1 MATPGPLPSSTV
13 ITGAPG
19 TDGTGAARSAPAVQ
33 VPQKENGILSRHDMM
48 MLFHREIPMAMAKPT
63 NGTTQ
68 ANTAS
73 GSLLKSAAAGVEH
86 VTTKVENLF
95 HQLLP
100 HGSDGGVTYT
110 ATVTLQKKILVLDLS
125 DGVADSGDE
134 VLDLLGQHV
143 TFQLVSKNVDPKTG
157 QVAVSEEVPIL
168 NWATPIVLVPTNFKY
183 ELDFQVHKD
192 FGQPGAVI
200 VKNRHKHEFLLLSIA
215 LKTDNKKVVNFPIS
229 SWVYNTELRGG
240 RIFFS
245 NEMYLPK
252 DTPEG
257 LKALR
262 EEELKNLR
270 GYGTGERK
278 FEDRIYDYDVYND
291 LGEPDFLDILKRP
304 VLGGSKELPYPR
316 RCRTGRSPSEKDPQS
331 ESRGNLLALFYIPR
345 DEKFDQVKFSDF
357 AADTIR
363 STQHAILPVLSSAV
377 KDQDVDFNSLADI
390 EKLYAKEGKSIAVPF
405 NLIPPAAKSSSPAAQ
420 DTAADP
426 ASYEPLTF
434 IHEYAFP
441 TGPDTTHIKFPKPA
455 LIQADNK
462 AWSTDIEFGREM
474 LAGLNPLVIK
484 RLEEFPIKS
493 TLEASKYGDP
503 TSAITAEHLKPGL
516 EGLTVETALKEKR
529 LFVQD
534 YHDIFL
540 PYLEKINAL
549 KNRVMYAPRVVLF
562 LTKDNILKPLAI
574 ELALPENGK
583 RNSRVFTP
591 PSSGKDWVWELAKV
605 HVASVDAAY
614 HEVISHFLRTH
625 ACVEPFIIAANRQLS
640 ALHPV
645 YQVLVPHFKN
655 TMDINAAARKA
666 LINAGGIIEL
676 NFTPGHYTMEMSSVV
691 YGLDWTFEEQA
702 LPNDLLKRGMAVKDP
717 FAPHGIKLVIE
728 DYPYAA
734 DGLELWGALKDYI
747 TDHVKIFYD
756 RDAEVKNDPELQTF
770 WNEVRNVGH
779 GDKKDAKGWT
789 TLDSIDSLV
798 FTLTTIAWVASCH
811 HAAVNFGQYHYSGYM
826 PNHPSMT
833 RKKIPEPGTPEWNTM
848 QKDPER
854 FYLDSI
860 SNVLQATSVMST
872 LEILSTH
879 ALDEEYLGQ
888 RHTPNWSNDDKV
900 LKAFDKFSKRT
911 QEIEQLIHERN
922 SNPKLKNRVGPV
934 QLPYELLLPTSTP
947 GLTGK
952 GVPYSI
958 SI

>member
-1 MATPGPLPSSTV
+1 
-13 ITGAPG
+13 
-19 TDGTGAARSAPAVQ
+19 
-33 VPQKENGILSRHDMM
+33 
-48 MLFHREIPMAMAKPT
+48 
-63 NGTTQ
+63 
-68 ANTAS
+68 
-73 GSLLKSAAAGVEH
+73 
-86 VTTKVENLF
+86 
-95 HQLLP
+95 
-100 HGSDGGVTYT
+100 
-110 ATVTLQKKILVLDLS
+110 
-125 DGVADSGDE
+125 
-134 VLDLLGQHV
+134 
-143 TFQLVSKNVDPKTG
+143 
-157 QVAVSEEVPIL
+157 
-168 NWATPIVLVPTNFKY
+168 
-183 ELDFQVHKD
+183 
-192 FGQPGAVI
+192 
-200 VKNRHKHEFLLLSIA
+200 
-215 LKTDNKKVVNFPIS
+215 
-229 SWVYNTELRGG
+229 
-240 RIFFS
+240 
-245 NEMYLPK
+245 
-252 DTPEG
+252 
-257 LKALR
+257 
-262 EEELKNLR
+262 
-270 GYGTGERK
+270 
-278 FEDRIYDYDVYND
+278 
-291 LGEPDFLDILKRP
+291 
-304 VLGGSKELPYPR
+304 
-316 RCRTGRSPSEKDPQS
+316 
-331 ESRGNLLALFYIPR
+331 
-345 DEKFDQVKFSDF
+345 
-357 AADTIR
+357 
-363 STQHAILPVLSSAV
+363 
-377 KDQDVDFNSLADI
+377 
-390 EKLYAKEGKSIAVPF
+390 
-405 NLIPPAAKSSSPAAQ
+405 
-420 DTAADP
+420 
-426 ASYEPLTF
+426 
-434 IHEYAFP
+434 
-441 TGPDTTHIKFPKPA
+441 
-455 LIQADNK
+455 
-462 AWSTDIEFGREM
+462 
-474 LAGLNPLVIK
+474 
-484 RLEEFPIKS
+484 
-493 TLEASKYGDP
+493 
-503 TSAITAEHLKPGL
+503 
-516 EGLTVETALKEKR
+516 
-529 LFVQD
+529 
-534 YHDIFL
+534 
-540 PYLEKINAL
+540 
-549 KNRVMYAPRVVLF
+549 
-562 LTKDNILKPLAI
+562 
-574 ELALPENGK
+574 
-583 RNSRVFTP
+583 
-591 PSSGKDWVWELAKV
+591 
-605 HVASVDAAY
+605 
-614 HEVISHFLRTH
+614 
-625 ACVEPFIIAANRQLS
+625 VEPFIIAANRQLS

-756 RDAEVKNDPELQTF
+756 RDAEVKNDPELQAF

-911 QEIEQLIHERN
+911 QEIEHLIHERN

-934 QLPYELLLPTSTP
+934 QLPYELLVPTSTP